1 MKNSNLYSGEYVC
14 LDKAN
19 VDTDQIIPKQF
30 LKSISKSGLGPY
42 LFDSW
47 RFNDE
52 GYLGKKVSERDKNT
66 EFILNLDQYQGSNA
80 LIARENFGCGSSREH
95 AVWALK
101 DFGINVVIAPS
112 FGDIFFN
119 NCFKNGL
126 LAIKLDTKTVNQI
139 FDQQINN
146 SQKKIEI
153 DLINQNIQIPNLE
166 SIKFKID
173 DFRKTCLLEGL
184 DDIGFSLKYEKQI
197 TDYEN
202 KLKTSRP
209 WILNDK

>member
-52 GYLGKKVSERDKNT
+52 GYLGKKVSERVKNS
-66 EFILNLDQYQGSNA
+66 EFVLNLDQYQGSNV

-126 LAIKLDTKTVNQI
+126 LAIKLDTKVVNQI
-139 FDQQINN
+139 FYQQINN
-146 SQKKIEI
+146 SQKQIEI

-166 SIKFKID
+166 SIKFEID

-184 DDIGFSLKYEKQI
+184 DDIGFSLKYENQI

-202 KLKTSRP
+202 KLKTNRP

>member
-52 GYLGKKVSERDKNT
+52 GYLGKKLSERVKNS
-66 EFILNLDQYQGSNA
+66 EFVLNLDQYQGSNV

-126 LAIKLDTKTVNQI
+126 LAIKLNTKVVNQI

-146 SQKKIEI
+146 SQKQIEI

-166 SIKFKID
+166 SIKFEID

-184 DDIGFSLKYEKQI
+184 DDIGFSLKYENRI

>member
-166 SIKFKID
+166 SIKFEID

>member
-52 GYLGKKVSERDKNT
+52 GYLGKKVSERVKNS
-66 EFILNLDQYQGSNA
+66 EFVLNLDQYQGSNV

-126 LAIKLDTKTVNQI
+126 LAIKLNTKVVNQI

-146 SQKKIEI
+146 SQKQIEI

-166 SIKFKID
+166 SIKFEID

-184 DDIGFSLKYEKQI
+184 DDIGFSLKYENQI
-197 TDYEN
+197 TVYEN

>member
-52 GYLGKKVSERDKNT
+52 GYLGKKVSERVKNS
-66 EFILNLDQYQGSNA
+66 EFVLNLDQYQGSNV

-126 LAIKLDTKTVNQI
+126 LAIKLSTKIVNQI

-146 SQKKIEI
+146 SQKQIEI
-153 DLINQNIQIPNLE
+153 DLINQNIKIPNLE
-166 SIKFKID
+166 SIKFEID

-184 DDIGFSLKYEKQI
+184 DDIGFSLKYENRI

>member
-1 MKNSNLYSGEYVC
+1 M
-14 LDKAN
+14 
-19 VDTDQIIPKQF
+19 
-30 LKSISKSGLGPY
+30 
-42 LFDSW
+42 FDSW

-52 GYLGKKVSERDKNT
+52 GYLGKKVSERDKNP
-66 EFILNLDQYQGSNA
+66 EFILNLDQYLDSNA

-126 LAIKLDTKTVNQI
+126 LAIKLDTKIVNQI

-153 DLINQNIQIPNLE
+153 DLIHQNIQIPNLE
-166 SIKFKID
+166 SIKFEID

-184 DDIGFSLKYEKQI
+184 DDIGFSLKYENQI
-197 TDYEN
+197 SDYEN

>member
-52 GYLGKKVSERDKNT
+52 GYLGKKVSERVKNS
-66 EFILNLDQYQGSNA
+66 EFVLNLDQYQGSNA

-126 LAIKLDTKTVNQI
+126 LAIKLNSNEVNQI
-139 FDQQINN
+139 FEQQIIN
-146 SQKKIEI
+146 SQKQIEI

-166 SIKFKID
+166 PIKFEID

-184 DDIGFSLKYEKQI
+184 DDIGFSLKYESQI

>member
-52 GYLGKKVSERDKNT
+52 GYLGKKVSEREKNS
-66 EFILNLDQYQGSNA
+66 EFVLNLDQYQGSNA

-126 LAIKLDTKTVNQI
+126 LAIKLDTKVVNQI

-146 SQKKIEI
+146 SQKQIEI

-166 SIKFKID
+166 SIKFEID

-184 DDIGFSLKYEKQI
+184 DDIGFSLKYENQI

-202 KLKTSRP
+202 KLKTNRP

>member
-52 GYLGKKVSERDKNT
+52 GYLGKKVSERVKNS
-66 EFILNLDQYQGSNA
+66 EFVLNLDQYQGSNA

-126 LAIKLDTKTVNQI
+126 LAIKLNTKVVNQI

-146 SQKKIEI
+146 SQKQIEI

-166 SIKFKID
+166 SIKFEID

-184 DDIGFSLKYEKQI
+184 DDIGFSLKYENRI

>member
-52 GYLGKKVSERDKNT
+52 GYLGKKVSERVKNS
-66 EFILNLDQYQGSNA
+66 EFVLNLDQYQGSNA

-126 LAIKLDTKTVNQI
+126 LAIKLNSNEVNQI
-139 FDQQINN
+139 FEQQIIN
-146 SQKKIEI
+146 SQKQIEI

-166 SIKFKID
+166 PIKFEID

-184 DDIGFSLKYEKQI
+184 DDIGFSLKYENQI
-197 TDYEN
+197 IDYEN